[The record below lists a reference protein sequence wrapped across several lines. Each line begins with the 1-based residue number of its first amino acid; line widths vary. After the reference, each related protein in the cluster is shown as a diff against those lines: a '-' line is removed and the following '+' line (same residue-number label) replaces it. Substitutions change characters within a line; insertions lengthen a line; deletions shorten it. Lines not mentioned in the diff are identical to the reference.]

1 MPYLNNDEVRNQT
14 RELWRTCFGDPEP
27 FLDLYFTRKYT
38 PASNVCIIHERQV
51 VSALQAFL
59 YPMSFYG
66 TVVRVGYLS
75 GVATHPDH
83 RGKGLASRIID
94 EAHRRLAKAG
104 ALMSFVIPADEE
116 LFGFYE
122 RHGGYQTAV
131 YRAEVDV
138 TDSLDDVPPQ
148 FEVEEPEEEAQEI
161 YTCYR
166 NIRRRTDLALCH
178 DRSSFFTALAA
189 WRQEGHI
196 FCTVRRGGQLA
207 GLCFARRRDKEQ
219 CEVAEALARTDEAL
233 DAMIH
238 HVRRRLGV
246 KRATMRVGAS
256 GNMPDARPYA
266 MARVLDAPRFLRLVQ
281 QANPNLTLDVGIGGD
296 WVLPS
301 NNAFYHLANGRLTLT
316 GQMPSTL
323 TTSGGLARMFLAGQ
337 PVQLK
342 LMMDE

>member
-1 MPYLNNDEVRNQT
+1 MPYLNNDEVRSQT

-75 GVATHPDH
+75 GVATHPGH
-83 RGKGLASRIID
+83 RGKGLAGRIID

-138 TDSLDDVPPQ
+138 TDSLDDVPP
-148 FEVEEPEEEAQEI
+148 
-161 YTCYR
+161 R
-166 NIRRRTDLALCH
+166 
-178 DRSSFFTALAA
+178 RSSRP
-189 WRQEGHI
+189 WRPG
-196 FCTVRRGGQLA
+196 A
-207 GLCFARRRDKEQ
+207 
-219 CEVAEALARTDEAL
+219 
-233 DAMIH
+233 
-238 HVRRRLGV
+238 
-246 KRATMRVGAS
+246 KRATYSA
-256 GNMPDARPYA
+256 PYA
-266 MARVLDAPRFLRLVQ
+266 AAASWPASASHAAATRNNVRWPKRWHA
-281 QANPNLTLDVGIGGD
+281 LTK
-296 WVLPS
+296 
-301 NNAFYHLANGRLTLT
+301 
-316 GQMPSTL
+316 PST
-323 TTSGGLARMFLAGQ
+323 
-337 PVQLK
+337 P
-342 LMMDE
+342 